1 MIEIIISY
9 NYIFIII
16 KILITNGMFTE
27 GYWSIIGSCEGKS
40 EKLKTQVGCRL
51 INTQNRL

>member
-16 KILITNGMFTE
+16 KILITNEMFTE